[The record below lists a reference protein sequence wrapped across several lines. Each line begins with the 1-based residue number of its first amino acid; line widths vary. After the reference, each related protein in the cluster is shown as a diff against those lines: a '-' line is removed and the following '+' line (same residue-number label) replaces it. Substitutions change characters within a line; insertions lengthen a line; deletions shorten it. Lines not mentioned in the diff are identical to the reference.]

1 MDAAEELNLTGF
13 VECADIELTEFSLAP
28 ENVTG
33 EDQPEE
39 CKLDLE
45 TF

>member
-1 MDAAEELNLTGF
+1 MDAAKELNLRGF
-13 VECADIELTEFSLAP
+13 VECADIELTEFFLP
-28 ENVTG
+28 QKNITG